1 MRKVPPQRVAPAS
14 WPAVARTSRSAL
26 VVAALLILA
35 CAAFPAQSPGA
46 PPPNLRYHF
55 GDNPAWANPIFDD
68 SAWPVAENA
77 HVPAPPSNSNGFL
90 WIRGRISVPAGL
102 NGPLAVQ
109 TSVDAAH
116 VGVPIGVVEI
126 YVNGTAAG
134 QLGEFPPQDS
144 PQIIPRS
151 VTFPLHPVL
160 APPGQ
165 TVTVAVREWTPPA
178 LLVGAAAR
186 DIAISIDR
194 ATVLATAAR
203 ADNADAL
210 LASQPMLVPNLLLIL
225 LGLALLALW
234 PAVRSRELLLNA
246 VWLITLPLYVGMT
259 VITQAGLVSS
269 SFLFWLIFFFFLRIP
284 GFWVTVELIWTVHRI
299 RSSVS
304 RVLAHACWIAYLV
317 IELIANLPNQP
328 AAWIPP
334 FLHASY
340 GALVLFNVLCLGA
353 NLWALFIARRNRIIA
368 AAFTLVNIPLLVRVA
383 GIPINITIGTV
394 TIDGQIV
401 GFFIAGVAIT
411 AMLVRQAIAAWDAG
425 RKLRVEFDAAREV
438 QQRLVPLALPAV
450 PGCTLAAAYMPAA
463 EVGGDFYQVLP
474 QPAGTALIVV
484 GDVSGKG
491 LKAAMTGTMV
501 LGALRSLA
509 QETNSPGKI
518 LDRLNAQLAATS
530 DGGFVTCLCARI
542 AADGAAYARQRRPS
556 RALPQ
561 RRRSS
566 RSIPACLSALRRTP
580 LTLNPPSTSAPG
592 DRLTFLSDGVVEAQT
607 PTGELFGFDRTQAIS
622 TQSAEAI
629 ARAAQAHGQE
639 DDITVLSPHLRPV

>member
-1 MRKVPPQRVAPAS
+1 MRNAPRNVAPA
-14 WPAVARTSRSAL
+14 SRSAL

-35 CAAFPAQSPGA
+35 CAAFPAQSLGA
-46 PPPNLRYHF
+46 AQPVFRYHI
-55 GDNPAWANPIFDD
+55 GDNPRWADPAFDD

-77 HVPAPPSNSNGFL
+77 HVPAPPFNSNGFL
-90 WIRGRISVPAGL
+90 WVRARIPVPAGL

-126 YVNGTAAG
+126 YVSGTAAG
-134 QLGEFPPQDS
+134 LLGEFPLQAS
-144 PQIIPRS
+144 PRILPRS
-151 VTFPLHPVL
+151 VTFSLHPVL

-178 LLVGAAAR
+178 LLVGAATS

-225 LGLALLALW
+225 LGLALLPLW

-317 IELIANLPNQP
+317 PELIANLPSRP
-328 AAWIPP
+328 APWIPP
-334 FLHASY
+334 FLHGSY
-340 GALVLFNVLCLGA
+340 GALALFNILCLGA
-353 NLWALFIARRNRIIA
+353 NLWAFFIARRNRIIA
-368 AAFTLVNIPLLVRVA
+368 AAFMLVNIPLLVRVA
-383 GIPINITIGTV
+383 GIPINIAIGTV
-394 TIDGQIV
+394 TINGQIV
-401 GFFIAGVAIT
+401 GFFVAGVAIT

-438 QQRLVPLALPAV
+438 QQRLVPLALPVV

-474 QPAGTALIVV
+474 QSAGSTLIVV

-509 QETNSPGKI
+509 QETGSPGKI
-518 LDRLNAQLAATS
+518 LDRLNAQLAATT

-542 AADGAAYARQRRPS
+542 AADGAVNPRQCRPS

-561 RRRSS
+561 RRRS
-566 RSIPACLSALRRTP
+566 PAR
-580 LTLNPPSTSAPG
+580 
-592 DRLTFLSDGVVEAQT
+592 
-607 PTGELFGFDRTQAIS
+607 
-622 TQSAEAI
+622 
-629 ARAAQAHGQE
+629 
-639 DDITVLSPHLRPV
+639 LRPASRHCSRRHYY